1 MRNTII
7 KDEQTALINYSV
19 AVLANV
25 AQCAEQENK
34 PIYEKGKKIDNWV
47 RLSDVENILSKYLN
61 CNCNVKEKK
70 NEYYY
75 FVSFSHFT
83 NGNLGMGEV
92 TVHTNK
98 KISDRNDINR
108 IRDGIEKECNVHNVS
123 VLNFILL

>member
-34 PIYEKGKKIDNWV
+34 PIYEKGRKIDNWV
-47 RLSDVENILSKYLN
+47 RLSDVENALSKYL
-61 CNCNVKEKK
+61 NCNVKEKK
-70 NEYYY
+70 NEYHY
-75 FVSFSHFT
+75 FISFSHVK
-83 NGNLGMGEV
+83 NGNLGTGEI
-92 TVHTNK
+92 TIQINK
-98 KISDRNDINR
+98 EISNREDINQ
-108 IRDGIEKECNVHNVS
+108 IRDAIEKEYNVQDVC